1 MEALDAIRL
10 RLEEDLLRIKEEEL
24 ELEDE
29 CECAHFVIRR
39 SNYSQWKGYRN

>member
-29 CECAHFVIRR
+29 CKCPYLVIL
-39 SNYSQWKGYRN
+39 

>member
-29 CECAHFVIRR
+29 CECPYLFC
-39 SNYSQWKGYRN
+39 YSAV